1 VPGQVKLLELLAYE
15 TEFRKQIERKGDN
28 MFLPIPSPIRK
39 LLKILRGG
47 VSPVI
52 IFISIMLGFT
62 FGTIPGFSGLHAVL
76 IVLVFLLNVH
86 LGMFL
91 ISAAL
96 GKALCYAAAPVFYH
110 IGMAVQSYLSGL
122 LKFLAAIPIVGI
134 TDFNRYAVV
143 GGLIAG
149 PVIGI
154 VVGLLMA
161 RSVIGF
167 RRALLKFEEGSEK
180 FKKWYSNRW
189 VYILDRILV
198 GKRTK
203 DAKSLFTGKTKIIR
217 KAGVAFAVILLLIFI
232 VTAHFLKD
240 TRIKDY
246 ATARLSRLNGAEVDV
261 GAIKLSVLNGE
272 ASVSG
277 IQVTD
282 AANPANNQIA
292 VENISANASVY
303 DLMLGKVVL
312 DEVRLSDVQFDQKR
326 QTPGQVTET
335 KAEEP
340 EVFDPCEYK
349 VTMEDISKIDKY
361 LDNAKAVNE
370 WLQKARKWLPE
381 PAEKEAEAPVEEA
394 PIKYLDYLIARA
406 NVPSSARFLAR
417 DVLLEKVKI
426 QSPVFG
432 SSNISIEN
440 INDAPSV
447 TALPISLKV
456 KSIDNP
462 LEINMTFDY
471 SSGQKVPKV
480 TGNFAKLDLS
490 KLQSNLSNNAGL
502 SFTSGLA
509 SGQFNG
515 LVTSESIDLTVDIEV
530 QNMQASSQ
538 GDGILGLGGQTT
550 SEAFK
555 ILKDLKT
562 TIKIVGP
569 TAEPRLVFD
578 TNGLQDSIKQA
589 LVKAGKDRLAEEI
602 DKQIDKQLG
611 DELKDKVPDELKDV
625 IKEPKDLIKKGLG
638 GLLGGEKEEDK

>member
-1 VPGQVKLLELLAYE
+1 
-15 TEFRKQIERKGDN
+15 

-76 IVLVFLLNVH
+76 IALVFLLNVH

-91 ISAAL
+91 LSAAL
-96 GKALCYAAAPVFYH
+96 GKALCFAAAPVLYH
-110 IGMAVQSYLSGL
+110 IGMAAQSYLSGL
-122 LKFLAAIPIVGI
+122 LKFMATIPIIGI

-167 RRALLKFEEGSEK
+167 RRAMLKFEEGSEK

-217 KAGVAFAVILLLIFI
+217 KAGVALAVILLLIF
-232 VTAHFLKD
+232 VVAAHFLKD

-246 ATARLSRLNGAEVDV
+246 ATARLTKLNGAQVDV
-261 GAIKLSVLNGE
+261 GALKLAVLNGE

-282 AANPANNQIA
+282 ASNPANNQIA
-292 VENISANASVY
+292 VGNISADASVY

-312 DEVRLSDVQFDQKR
+312 DKVRLSDVQFDQKR
-326 QTPGQVTET
+326 QTPGEVTEA

-340 EVFDPCEYK
+340 EVFDPCQYK

-361 LDNAKAVNE
+361 LDNAKAVKE
-370 WLQKARKWLPE
+370 WLKKTRKWMPE
-381 PAEKEAEAPVEEA
+381 PAETGEKDETPVEEV

-406 NVPSSARFLAR
+406 DVPTSARFLAR

-432 SSNISIEN
+432 DSNISLQN
-440 INDAPSV
+440 VNDAPSA
-447 TALPISLKV
+447 TALPINLKV
-456 KSIDNP
+456 KSNDNP

-471 SSGQKVPKV
+471 STGEKVPKV
-480 TGNFAKLDLS
+480 TGNFTRLDLS
-490 KLQSNLSNNAGL
+490 KLQSNLSSGAGL

-515 LVTSESIDLTVDIEV
+515 SITSESIDLTVDLEV
-530 QNMQASSQ
+530 QNMQAGSQ

-569 TAEPRLVFD
+569 TTEPRLVFD
-578 TNGLQDSIKQA
+578 THGLQESIKQA

-602 DKQIDKQLG
+602 DKQVEKQLG
-611 DELKDKVPDELKDV
+611 DELKDKVPEELKDV
-625 IKEPKDLIKKGLG
+625 IKDQPKDLIKGLG
-638 GLLGGEKEEDK
+638 GLLGGKEDDK